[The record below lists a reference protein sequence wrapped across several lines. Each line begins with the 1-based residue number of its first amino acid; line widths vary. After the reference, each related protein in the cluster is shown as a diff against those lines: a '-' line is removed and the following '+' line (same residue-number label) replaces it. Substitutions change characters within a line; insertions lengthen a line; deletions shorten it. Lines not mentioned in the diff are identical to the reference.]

1 MKLFFS
7 FSATASLLRM
17 LTIRGEAD
25 HHGPFISLLFC
36 YVYGD
41 WVYVTIYIY
50 MYSNPK
56 KYRKTIYSYFTTGSY
71 QLLLYIYTRLCI
83 YIDTHTFTIKDS
95 RTLVRPLLGSY
106 REHPG
111 LQYRLGGNRWEH
123 KTGLDRTL
131 CIYIMHGLGWYIY
144 I

>member
-1 MKLFFS
+1 
-7 FSATASLLRM
+7 
-17 LTIRGEAD
+17 
-25 HHGPFISLLFC
+25 
-36 YVYGD
+36 
-41 WVYVTIYIY
+41 
-50 MYSNPK
+50 MY
-56 KYRKTIYSYFTTGSY
+56 
-71 QLLLYIYTRLCI
+71 I

-131 CIYIMHGLGWYIY
+131 CIYIYIY
-144 I
+144 IYIYNAWIRVVYIYIYNMYDNIIT